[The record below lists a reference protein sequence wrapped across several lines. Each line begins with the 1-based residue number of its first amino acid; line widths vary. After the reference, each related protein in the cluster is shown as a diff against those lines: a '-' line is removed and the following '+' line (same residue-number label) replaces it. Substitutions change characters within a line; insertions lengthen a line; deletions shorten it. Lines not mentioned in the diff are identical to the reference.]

1 MSLDVS
7 YRVYRRHLDHDD
19 GFCSRKAKHIS
30 FANARGSFDV
40 GARSE
45 TISEAFGCFDFE
57 STHLDETGPKRTVES
72 IGSGDLKDEE
82 LTS

>member
-1 MSLDVS
+1 MNDVWMSLDVS

-40 GARSE
+40 GAR
-45 TISEAFGCFDFE
+45 
-57 STHLDETGPKRTVES
+57 R
-72 IGSGDLKDEE
+72 
-82 LTS
+82 